1 MLNRE
6 YILEAI
12 RPYLTKDKKLRE
24 SDFNRLFSDLT
35 RKEQYQIIE
44 ILIDADIDYVD
55 DEASPPI
62 DQKSIIDIF
71 TEIESESIVE
81 TKKSHAAPK
90 STLGRDAKQLLGL
103 KNEQL
108 CALYQQGDPLA
119 LEALVLKNEKF
130 VYRDVYNSQL
140 HTARN
145 PEKAN
150 CSSYREDGRYVDFV
164 WHFLCWR
171 IPACIQPK

>member
-12 RPYLTKDKKLRE
+12 RLYLTKDKKLRE

-44 ILIDADIDYVD
+44 ILIDEDIDYVD

-62 DQKSIIDIF
+62 DQKNIIDIF

-81 TKKSHAAPK
+81 TKKSHTAPK
-90 STLGRDAKQLLGL
+90 SMLGRDAKQLLGL

-108 CALYQQGDPLA
+108 SKRFWNSTQPLGIPENLSLSQKNAMRCLLMQKALLTFLG
-119 LEALVLKNEKF
+119 
-130 VYRDVYNSQL
+130 RHQL
-140 HTARN
+140 TIA
-145 PEKAN
+145 
-150 CSSYREDGRYVDFV
+150 
-164 WHFLCWR
+164 
-171 IPACIQPK
+171 I

>member
-55 DEASPPI
+55 DEASLPI
-62 DQKSIIDIF
+62 DQKSIIDM
-71 TEIESESIVE
+71 
-81 TKKSHAAPK
+81 
-90 STLGRDAKQLLGL
+90 L
-103 KNEQL
+103 
-108 CALYQQGDPLA
+108 
-119 LEALVLKNEKF
+119 
-130 VYRDVYNSQL
+130 
-140 HTARN
+140 
-145 PEKAN
+145 
-150 CSSYREDGRYVDFV
+150 
-164 WHFLCWR
+164 
-171 IPACIQPK
+171 

>member
-55 DEASPPI
+55 DEASLPI
-62 DQKSIIDIF
+62 DQKSNIDM
-71 TEIESESIVE
+71 
-81 TKKSHAAPK
+81 
-90 STLGRDAKQLLGL
+90 L
-103 KNEQL
+103 
-108 CALYQQGDPLA
+108 
-119 LEALVLKNEKF
+119 
-130 VYRDVYNSQL
+130 
-140 HTARN
+140 
-145 PEKAN
+145 
-150 CSSYREDGRYVDFV
+150 
-164 WHFLCWR
+164 
-171 IPACIQPK
+171 

>member
-71 TEIESESIVE
+71 TEIESESIFCDSIDHLLE
-81 TKKSHAAPK
+81 KHF
-90 STLGRDAKQLLGL
+90 RFQLSRML
-103 KNEQL
+103 
-108 CALYQQGDPLA
+108 
-119 LEALVLKNEKF
+119 
-130 VYRDVYNSQL
+130 
-140 HTARN
+140 
-145 PEKAN
+145 
-150 CSSYREDGRYVDFV
+150 
-164 WHFLCWR
+164 
-171 IPACIQPK
+171 

>member
-12 RPYLTKDKKLRE
+12 RLYLTKDKKLRE

-44 ILIDADIDYVD
+44 ILIDEDIDYVD

-62 DQKSIIDIF
+62 DQKNIIDIF

-81 TKKSHAAPK
+81 TKKSHTSPK
-90 STLGRDAKQLLGL
+90 SMLGRDAKQLL
-103 KNEQL
+103 
-108 CALYQQGDPLA
+108 
-119 LEALVLKNEKF
+119 
-130 VYRDVYNSQL
+130 
-140 HTARN
+140 
-145 PEKAN
+145 
-150 CSSYREDGRYVDFV
+150 
-164 WHFLCWR
+164 
-171 IPACIQPK
+171 

>member
-1 MLNRE
+1 MVLNRE

-71 TEIESESIVE
+71 TEIESESIFLDRE
-81 TKKSHAAPK
+81 GLFQHCKQRFPSGDIFGKAGFTKFSYTRPIF
-90 STLGRDAKQLLGL
+90 LKQCLI
-103 KNEQL
+103 
-108 CALYQQGDPLA
+108 C
-119 LEALVLKNEKF
+119 
-130 VYRDVYNSQL
+130 
-140 HTARN
+140 
-145 PEKAN
+145 
-150 CSSYREDGRYVDFV
+150 
-164 WHFLCWR
+164 
-171 IPACIQPK
+171 CI